1 MKDYY
6 YVYNSKLFPFSPN
19 VPRHNG
25 DQPAYL
31 RSETL
36 RYLKEEEGNR
46 PRGNLS
52 DHPNPNGL
60 PVCYICSRPIL

>member
-1 MKDYY
+1 MSCIGRGEIGWD
-6 YVYNSKLFPFSPN
+6 SFSMINPN
-19 VPRHNG
+19 IPRQSNE
-25 DQPAYL
+25 PAYL

-36 RYLKEEEGNR
+36 RYLKEEENR
-46 PRGNLS
+46 PKGNLS